1 VGRDVGTFLLLRCAT
16 KPVKPH
22 RLFNLYPNRIGQKV
36 PIAALLARLS
46 YQHLPIFGRSR
57 LPLIKHMAS
66 LNEYEYVFLEKH
78 SNRSREATLN
88 SNQWDNDKLVL
99 THMAEAERIGA
110 LASAGEQ
117 MVERLRKTAFLPGA
131 DKPLNARFP
140 ISEAA
145 QLLGCS
151 TNRIRMAEEDGRLP
165 PPPISESGTRL
176 GYDISALLNMR
187 EVLDASPRRAPEDP
201 PAIITVQNFKGGVG
215 KSTVTTHL
223 AHYLAV
229 QGYRVLVVDCDSQAT
244 TTTLFGFNP
253 HFAIRREETLY
264 PYLSIEP
271 TQETLDYAVKRT
283 VWPNVDLIPSNLQMF
298 DIEYELAATGSG
310 GGKVLSA
317 RFRKLKQGLW
327 DLAQNYDVVLLDP
340 PPALGTISL
349 AVMQAAN
356 ALLVPLAA
364 TTPDFCS
371 TVQFL
376 SMLSQVI
383 EQLQESGINVEY
395 DFCRLICS
403 KFDTNDSS
411 HALVT
416 RLMEQAFGPALL
428 ATPMLES
435 VEISHAALR
444 MMTIYELERPIGTP
458 KTHKRCRTNID
469 QAMGQVEQL
478 IRQRW
483 GRKPAEKTSDR
494 AAALATAS

>member
-1 VGRDVGTFLLLRCAT
+1 
-16 KPVKPH
+16 
-22 RLFNLYPNRIGQKV
+22 
-36 PIAALLARLS
+36 
-46 YQHLPIFGRSR
+46 
-57 LPLIKHMAS
+57 M
-66 LNEYEYVFLEKH
+66 H
-78 SNRSREATLN
+78 SNRSEEATLN
-88 SNQWDNDKLVL
+88 SNYTGSDETVQSHL
-99 THMAEAERIGA
+99 AEAERIGL
-110 LASAGEQ
+110 LAEAGEQ

-131 DKPLNARFP
+131 DKALNVRFP

-165 PPPISESGTRL
+165 PPPISESGIRL

-187 EVLDASPRRAPEDP
+187 EVLDSSPRRGPDDV

-271 TQETLDYAVKRT
+271 TEETLDYAVKRT
-283 VWPNVDLIPSNLQMF
+283 IWPNVDLIPSNLQMF
-298 DIEYELAATGSG
+298 DVEYELAATGSNG
-310 GGKVLSA
+310 GTTLAS
-317 RFRKLKQGLW
+317 RFRKLRQGLA

-383 EQLQESGINVEY
+383 QQLQEAGINVEY

-403 KFDTNDSS
+403 KFDVNDTS
-411 HALVT
+411 HAMVT
-416 RLMEQAFGPALL
+416 RLMQQAFGPALL
-428 ATPMLES
+428 PVPMLES

-469 QAMGQVEQL
+469 EAMVQVEQL

-483 GRKPAEKTSDR
+483 GRKPADKSAEKV
-494 AAALATAS
+494 AAPLMAAS